1 MDALQTP
8 PLTLCVSKATAA
20 AGTTTTF
27 STTGATLYCIKGKAY
42 TTSAAANAATPTTD
56 AVTGAPFV
64 AVPASYGCVFV
75 LCYDGSSA
83 TAATAIKVVQGPLAA
98 LDGAAGGSTALFSP
112 TAPLFPTIP
121 DTLCPFAYL
130 VTKVGASGAAWTFG
144 SSNLAG
150 PPSNVLHTFQDVMTL
165 PGRPQVS

>member
-8 PLTLCVSKATAA
+8 PLTLCTSKATAA

-27 STTGATLYCIKGKAY
+27 STTGATLYCIKGKAF

-56 AVTGAPFV
+56 AATAVAFVPV
-64 AVPASYGCVFV
+64 AVGYGCAFV
-75 LCYDGSSA
+75 LCYDGSST
-83 TAATAIKVVQGPLAA
+83 TAATAIKVVQGTQVA
-98 LDGAAGGSTALFSP
+98 LDASGNFVV
-112 TAPLFPTIP
+112 APQFPSIP

-130 VTKVGASGAAWTFG
+130 ITKVGSTGAAWTFG

-150 PPSNVLHTFQDVMTL
+150 PPTGVTHTFVDVMTL
-165 PGRPQVS
+165 PGRPQIS